1 MRNEIRTRVREA
13 CPGTARAADAPRR
26 TPADRRGRK
35 PAGPEDFLR
44 AGRGAVAVEAALAI
58 SILVVVL
65 GGLMSIA
72 HAAYTADRMDR
83 GARAAVRAV
92 ALAADSTGLAAVACD
107 AIKRE
112 LDLEPNFDCADSWTI
127 TVESDLAPAALADPS
142 DTAAG
147 DVVRVR
153 VDWNPA
159 PWTLVGMVL
168 QDAGT
173 RSAVGLARRE
183 PEPL

>member
-1 MRNEIRTRVREA
+1 MQ
-13 CPGTARAADAPRR
+13 ADP
-26 TPADRRGRK
+26 T
-35 PAGPEDFLR
+35 DFLR
-44 AGRGAVAVEAALAI
+44 AGRGAVAVESALAI

-83 GARAAVRAV
+83 GVRAAARAVS
-92 ALAADSTGLAAVACD
+92 LAADSTGLAAVACD

-112 LDLEPNFDCADSWTI
+112 LDLDPAFVCADTWTI
-127 TVESDLAPAALADPS
+127 TIESGLSPAALADPS

-153 VDWNPA
+153 IDWTPA
-159 PWTLVGMVL
+159 PWGLVGMVL
-168 QDAGT
+168 EGAGT
-173 RSAVGLARRE
+173 RSTLGLARRE